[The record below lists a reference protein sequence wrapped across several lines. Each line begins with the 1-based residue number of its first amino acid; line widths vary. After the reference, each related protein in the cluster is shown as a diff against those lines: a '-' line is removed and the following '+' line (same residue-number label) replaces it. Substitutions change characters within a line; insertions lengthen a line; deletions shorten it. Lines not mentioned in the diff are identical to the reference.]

1 MISSDTPIRQ
11 AVALEYGPASAAPRV
26 MAKGRGEIAEAIL
39 SKARELGIP
48 MKAEPL
54 LVAFLLEID
63 LYRLVPPELYEAV
76 AQVLA
81 WAYENDQK
89 FREKTTP
96 AGS

>member
-1 MISSDTPIRQ
+1 MSGDEIPMRQ

-26 MAKGRGEIAEAIL
+26 MAQGRGEIAESIL
-39 SKARELGIP
+39 RRARELGIP
-48 MKAEPL
+48 MKAEPS

-81 WAYENDQK
+81 WAYENDEK
-89 FREKTTP
+89 FREKTKP
-96 AGS
+96 AGL